1 MQVAVNRLNTSALQ
15 PRPAITPWTARA
27 HPNPENYTRYRA
39 AELRSFIKERTS
51 EDTNPR
57 DTYCDLIAQLHYLD
71 ANATFRFMDL
81 PPEIRLLVYAE
92 LLHKEG
98 YDENKKVYPQ
108 ILATSKFI
116 YNEAHKDFVEN
127 TSLHVEVQS
136 RPYSS
141 GGVWVKY
148 TPNVSLAVMTRCLDD
163 VSGYMTFTELM
174 NLRDCLVY
182 RLGGARRVKLQ
193 IAVHS
198 ARGQFGQREAL
209 REHGTLGLILLAII
223 SAMRRSQVSEVHIE
237 LHDQTATDC
246 REQLDEQELS
256 DIMWPLGY
264 FLGTG
269 PYQHY
274 PVTYANPEDKE
285 LLHRQCESMRDGA
298 DILDECARENIIA
311 QNLSFLLK
319 TTGVEE
325 DGMSVLGTLAAEYRE
340 RMQGDLPSW
349 SKFMSMRDGFNRLYH
364 HRAVQNMRAEAL
376 AMLRPEDAAVWA
388 QAC

>member
-1 MQVAVNRLNTSALQ
+1 MEVVVNTGALRR
-15 PRPAITPWTARA
+15 RPAIIQWTARA
-27 HPNPENYTRYRA
+27 DPNPKKYTRYRA
-39 AELRSFIKERTS
+39 AELRHFIKERTGK
-51 EDTNPR
+51 DADPQ
-57 DTYCDLIAQLHYLD
+57 DTYCDLAAQLHHLD

-98 YDENKKVYPQ
+98 YDETKKVYTQ
-108 ILATSKFI
+108 VLATSKFI
-116 YNEAHKDFVEN
+116 YNEAHKDFVQN
-127 TSLHVEVQS
+127 TVLHVEVHS
-136 RPYSS
+136 RPHCI
-141 GGVWVKY
+141 GAVRVRH

-174 NLRDCLVY
+174 NLRNCLVDS
-182 RLGGARRVKLQ
+182 LGGARRVKLR
-193 IAVHS
+193 IAVHR
-198 ARGQFGQREAL
+198 ARGFSQSGQREAL

-223 SAMRRSQVSEVHIE
+223 SATRRSQVSQVQIE
-237 LHDQTATDC
+237 LHDQTATDG
-246 REQLDEQELS
+246 REQLNEQELS

-264 FLGTG
+264 FLGIR
-269 PYQHY
+269 PYQDFA
-274 PVTYANPEDKE
+274 VTYANPEDKE
-285 LLHRQCESMRDGA
+285 LLQWQCESMRAGP

-319 TTGVEE
+319 ATGVEE

-340 RMQGDLPSW
+340 QMQGDLPSW
-349 SKFMSMRDGFNRLYH
+349 SKFLDMRDGFDRLYH
-364 HRAVQNMRAEAL
+364 QSAVQNMRAEAL